1 MYPNDN
7 QPISHPSNYLDQIAP
22 QKQAKNNLL
31 NSKVILFGGIAIIVL
46 LIIIA
51 IGSLSGGIKPAEQLA
66 GRLLSTQGIVT
77 NATSRIKDTQ
87 LLTINS
93 ELKIYLIN
101 TIRDITPLL
110 TKQNININKLS
121 STVTKA
127 ESNATIL
134 ATLED
139 ARLNAEYDRTY
150 AREMSYQLDTVLT
163 LMQQISKNTSDSQLK
178 NFLNDAYNNLAPTQ
192 KQFADFNAANE

>member
-22 QKQAKNNLL
+22 QKQTKNNLL
-31 NSKVILFGGIAIIVL
+31 NNKIILFGGIAIIVL
-46 LIIIA
+46 LIIIT
-51 IGSLSGGIKPAEQLA
+51 ISSLFGGVKPAEQLA
-66 GRLLSTQGIVT
+66 GRLLSTQDIIANST
-77 NATSRIKDTQ
+77 TKIKDNQ

-110 TKQNININKLS
+110 SKQNININKLS
-121 STVTKA
+121 STVIKS
-127 ESNATIL
+127 ESDATIL

-139 ARLNAEYDRTY
+139 ARLNAKYDRTY
-150 AREMSYQLDTVLT
+150 AREMAYQLDTILT
-163 LMQQISKNTSDSQLK
+163 LMQQISKGASDSQLK
-178 NFLNDAYNNLAPTQ
+178 SFLNDAYNNLAPTQ

>member
-7 QPISHPSNYLDQIAP
+7 QPTSHPIDYLDQIAP
-22 QKQAKNNLL
+22 QNQAKRNFLNNRI
-31 NSKVILFGGIAIIVL
+31 ILFGGIAIVVL
-46 LIIIA
+46 LIIIM

-66 GRLLSTQGIVT
+66 GRLLSTQDIVT
-77 NATSRIKDTQ
+77 NATSKIKDTQ
-87 LLTINS
+87 LLTVNS

-127 ESNATIL
+127 ESDTTIL

-150 AREMSYQLDTVLT
+150 AREMAYQLDTVLT
-163 LMQQISKNTSDSQLK
+163 LMQQISKDTSDSQLK
-178 NFLNDAYNNLAPTQ
+178 VFLNNAYNNLAPTQ